1 MNRAG
6 FTLTEMIVSLAA
18 SVILI
23 AGLLLGAAGLQRTL
37 HDNETFAVSYA
48 DQRRVIDVVSRDLR
62 RAIGLS
68 IDSGG
73 VSSPFTSGLVAVGDG
88 TALVFSLPAYYQS
101 NVPADP
107 TFDKPLVAV
116 TTGSRLSYGDAG
128 GVKPEVPVR
137 FSKEF
142 VAAANCVCFVRTEA
156 GHSEIVVRDAAELF
170 LQVTMAADGK
180 SCVVEAWFRSQARG
194 VKPVVSTYDRIMLR
208 NIRIDG

>member
-1 MNRAG
+1 MKRAG

-23 AGLLLGAAGLQRTL
+23 AGLLLGAVGLQRTL
-37 HDNETFAVSYA
+37 HDNETFATSYA

-68 IDSGG
+68 IIDSGG

-88 TALVFSLPAYYQS
+88 TALVFALPAYYQS
-101 NVPADP
+101 NVPTDP
-107 TFDKPLVAV
+107 TYDKPLVAV
-116 TTGSRLSYGDAG
+116 TTGERLSYGDVG
-128 GVKPEVPVR
+128 GVKPEVPVQ

-142 VAAANCVCFVRTEA
+142 VAAANCVCFVRKEA
-156 GHSEIVVRDAAELF
+156 DHSAIVVRDAAELF
-170 LQVTMAADGK
+170 LKVTMAADGR

-194 VKPVVSTYDRIMLR
+194 VKPVISTYDRVMLR
-208 NIRIDG
+208 NIRTD